1 MRLSTMA
8 IALSLVAAVGA
19 ACSVNPGAEDGADT
33 SPNNAGGGAA
43 SGSGV
48 GSTSGSGSGTGGS
61 SDSGFGETGNL
72 NSGGS
77 AASSGTGSTGDA
89 CATKT
94 SEAGFQ
100 QVYLAFAFD
109 VSASMGSNDVEWRS
123 KALKWDP
130 VVDATKQFF
139 LDSASTGFKAS
150 LTFFPGP
157 GGRREMCSS
166 DSYTT
171 PAVPMTVLPSPAFGE
186 AIDAVTPPDDRSW
199 RIGTPTAYAM
209 EGILEFIEAER
220 QQNPGKYAIV
230 LVTDGYPEQCRD
242 DSDSIEAVVERVGA
256 ALDSGI
262 STFVIGVDSPPG
274 PGSPPS
280 LTNLHQIAEAGG
292 TGEAFML
299 DTGNAAETSAAFTA
313 AIEAIRGAAVSCT
326 IPIPPAPDGRNFDK
340 KKVVVTY
347 TSTATSTPTPLGYD
361 QACATENAWRYDEPL
376 NPTAIVLCNDTCAAV
391 QAQFEVSLGVDFTC
405 EDVIEVPL

>member
-130 VVDATKQFF
+130 VVEATKQFF
-139 LDSASTGFKAS
+139 EDSASTGFKAS

-157 GGRREMCSS
+157 GGRQEMCSS

-186 AIDAVTPPDDRSW
+186 AIDAVTPRDNRSW